1 MGVMLFEP
9 AVQLGDRVVAL
20 RLQPPVP
27 RRDFHHHRQTPAGAH
42 GQLDQRQLHAQNLH
56 RLFLVA
62 QAVVILALA
71 PEFQMNHQVDAH
83 APHNRTD
90 AEKLEGHFCLVRTSC
105 LPENYMDK
113 QDIDLTGFSV
123 VDENAGCIGR
133 VVRIDENPAHA
144 LLVVDRGSVSD
155 SFEGREDEVLIPLVD
170 EFLVAV
176 EEEMGEI
183 RVSLP
188 DGLLDL

>member
-1 MGVMLFEP
+1 MVRLYRPIEP
-9 AVQLGDRVVAL
+9 
-20 RLQPPVP
+20 
-27 RRDFHHHRQTPAGAH
+27 
-42 GQLDQRQLHAQNLH
+42 
-56 RLFLVA
+56 
-62 QAVVILALA
+62 
-71 PEFQMNHQVDAH
+71 
-83 APHNRTD
+83 D

>member
-1 MGVMLFEP
+1 MGSWTNVAALLRAKTNEGGLSVKPTEGLPLEGM
-9 AVQLGDRVVAL
+9 AVTFV
-20 RLQPPVP
+20 PPVLRIP
-27 RRDFHHHRQTPAGAH
+27 RSGKGAGCQNCGGRVWFGSDCIDNQT
-42 GQLDQRQLHAQNLH
+42 D
-56 RLFLVA
+56 
-62 QAVVILALA
+62 
-71 PEFQMNHQVDAH
+71 
-83 APHNRTD
+83 
-90 AEKLEGHFCLVRTSC
+90 EKSLKAISACSTYSC

>member
-1 MGVMLFEP
+1 MLEKGMEVTF
-9 AVQLGDRVVAL
+9 V
-20 RLQPPVP
+20 PPVLRIP
-27 RRDFHHHRQTPAGAH
+27 RSGEV
-42 GQLDQRQLHAQNLH
+42 LDVEEIAEGRYMVW
-56 RLFLVA
+56 FDC
-62 QAVVILALA
+62 I
-71 PEFQMNHQVDAH
+71 D
-83 APHNRTD
+83 NRTD
-90 AEKLEGHFCLVRTSC
+90 AEKLEGHFCLVRTSF

>member
-1 MGVMLFEP
+1 MGSWTN
-9 AVQLGDRVVAL
+9 VAALL
-20 RLQPPVP
+20 RAKTNEGGLSVKPTEGLPFLLEKGMEVTFVPPVLRIP
-27 RRDFHHHRQTPAGAH
+27 RSGEV
-42 GQLDQRQLHAQNLH
+42 LDVEEIAEGRYMVW
-56 RLFLVA
+56 FDC
-62 QAVVILALA
+62 I
-71 PEFQMNHQVDAH
+71 D
-83 APHNRTD
+83 NRTD

-144 LLVVDRGSVSD
+144 LLVVDRGLVSD

>member
-1 MGVMLFEP
+1 MGSWTN
-9 AVQLGDRVVAL
+9 VAALL
-20 RLQPPVP
+20 RAKANEGGLSVKPTEGLPFLLEKGMEVTFVPPVLRIP
-27 RRDFHHHRQTPAGAH
+27 RSGKV
-42 GQLDQRQLHAQNLH
+42 LDIEEMSEGRYMVW
-56 RLFLVA
+56 FDC
-62 QAVVILALA
+62 I
-71 PEFQMNHQVDAH
+71 D
-83 APHNRTD
+83 NRTD

-105 LPENYMDK
+105 LPENYMDN

-123 VDENAGCIGR
+123 VDESAGVIGR

-144 LLVVDRGSVSD
+144 LLVVERTDGAD
-155 SFEGREDEVLIPLVD
+155 LPDGGEAEVLIPLVD

>member
-1 MGVMLFEP
+1 MGSWTN
-9 AVQLGDRVVAL
+9 VAALL
-20 RLQPPVP
+20 RAKTNEGGLSVKPTEGLPFLLEKGMEVTFVPPVLRIP
-27 RRDFHHHRQTPAGAH
+27 RSGKV
-42 GQLDQRQLHAQNLH
+42 LDVEEIAEGRYMVW
-56 RLFLVA
+56 FDC
-62 QAVVILALA
+62 I
-71 PEFQMNHQVDAH
+71 D
-83 APHNRTD
+83 NRTD
-90 AEKLEGHFCLVRTSC
+90 AEKLEGH
-105 LPENYMDK
+105 
-113 QDIDLTGFSV
+113 IDLTGFSV

>member
-1 MGVMLFEP
+1 
-9 AVQLGDRVVAL
+9 
-20 RLQPPVP
+20 
-27 RRDFHHHRQTPAGAH
+27 
-42 GQLDQRQLHAQNLH
+42 
-56 RLFLVA
+56 
-62 QAVVILALA
+62 
-71 PEFQMNHQVDAH
+71 
-83 APHNRTD
+83 
-90 AEKLEGHFCLVRTSC
+90 
-105 LPENYMDK
+105 MDK

-123 VDENAGCIGR
+123 VDETAGCIGR